1 MRFSRWFAVNSSWR
15 VNDIALLLFRV
26 MLAASLF
33 VRHGWEKLSGFS
45 QMAQHFPNPL
55 HIGVVPSLAYAT
67 FTDGI
72 CSLLIVLGLATRAV
86 GFFVVVNLAVVFFM
100 VHHALSLP
108 GGPPGM
114 PLLFLRD
121 HVELV
126 VVYLAG
132 FLMLTIAGPGNISLD
147 RKRSVTDGT
156 YPKPIAAR

>member
-1 MRFSRWFAVNSSWR
+1 MGFCRLFAVNSSWR

-72 CSLLIVLGLATRAV
+72 CSLLIILGLVTRAAS
-86 GFFVVVNLAVVFFM
+86 FFVVINLAVVFFM

-108 GGPPGM
+108 SVQGPPGM
-114 PLLFLRD
+114 ALFLRD

-126 VVYLAG
+126 LVYLAG
-132 FLMLTIAGPGNISLD
+132 FLMLMIAGAGNISLD
-147 RKRSVTDGT
+147 RKLW
-156 YPKPIAAR
+156 K

>member
-1 MRFSRWFAVNSSWR
+1 MSVRRLLAVNSSWR
-15 VNDIALLLFRV
+15 VNDVALLLFRV

-67 FTDGI
+67 FADGI
-72 CSLLIVLGLATRAV
+72 CPVLIVFGLLTRAAS
-86 GFFVVVNLAVVFFM
+86 FFVVVNLVVVFFL

-108 GGPPGM
+108 SGPPGM

-126 VVYLAG
+126 FVYLAG
-132 FLMLTIAGPGNISLD
+132 FLMLMIAGAGNISLD
-147 RKRSVTDGT
+147 RKLW
-156 YPKPIAAR
+156 K